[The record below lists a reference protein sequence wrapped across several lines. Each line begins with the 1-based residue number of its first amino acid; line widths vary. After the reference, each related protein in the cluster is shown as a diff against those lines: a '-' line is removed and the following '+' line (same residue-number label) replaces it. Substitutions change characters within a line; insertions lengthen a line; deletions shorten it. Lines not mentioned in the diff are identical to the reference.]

1 MTFIRIRLILAL
13 VMLLAI
19 ASIAAAPARAQKFPS
34 KPIHVILPFAVGGL
48 LDATVR
54 AIGQSL
60 SQSVG
65 QPVLVENKPGGGTFI
80 GMEACAR
87 ATPDGYTI
95 CITTPDSLVYNPYL
109 YTQVPYDA
117 EKDFVPVTNLVFINS
132 IIVAAGNAPFNTFK
146 EMIAYAKANPG
157 KVTWA
162 TWGAGSIPHVY
173 LEAVTHAFNVDILQ
187 VPYKGAGQAYPAVL
201 SGEAQV
207 TYGGLGFSMAQIK
220 EGKLKPLAMTPDPS
234 PLVPGVPTMKELGA
248 EPGLPGYFGVWAPA
262 KTPAAIVDTLVSE
275 IAKTLE
281 QPKIKEFL
289 VAQTLIPVGNSPA
302 EFAAFVAND
311 RIHAREV
318 FNSMGLKPSAAP

>member
-1 MTFIRIRLILAL
+1 MKSAIIRSVLAST
-13 VMLLAI
+13 LLATI
-19 ASIAAAPARAQKFPS
+19 ASGYAPSANAQKFPN

-54 AIGQSL
+54 AIGASV

-65 QPVLVENKPGGGTFI
+65 QPVVVENKPGGGTFI

-87 ATPDGYTI
+87 AAPDGYTI
-95 CITTPDSLVYNPYL
+95 CVSTPDSLVYNPFL

-117 EKDFVPVTNLVFINS
+117 EKDFVAVTNLVLINS
-132 IIVAAGNAPFNTFK
+132 LIVAAGNAPFGTFK

-157 KVTWA
+157 KVTFA
-162 TWGAGSIPHVY
+162 TWGAGSIPHIY
-173 LEAVTHAFNVDILQ
+173 LEAINRTFNVDILN

-220 EGKLKPLAMTPDPS
+220 DGKLKPLALTPNTS
-234 PLVPGVPTMKELGA
+234 SLLLGIPTMKELGA
-248 EPGLPGYFGVWAPA
+248 EPGLPGYFGVWAPG
-262 KTPAAIVDTLVSE
+262 KTPEPIVATLSSE
-275 IAKTLE
+275 IAKALE

-302 EFAAFVAND
+302 EFAAFVKQD
-311 RIHAREV
+311 RENAGKV
-318 FNSMGLKPSAAP
+318 FKEMGLKPSATP

>member
-1 MTFIRIRLILAL
+1 MRTATIRSMMASL
-13 VMLLAI
+13 VLLAAVPVAATP
-19 ASIAAAPARAQKFPS
+19 ASAQKYPS

-87 ATPDGYTI
+87 AAPDGYTI
-95 CITTPDSLVYNPYL
+95 CVSTPDSLVYNPYL

-117 EKDFVPVTNLVFINS
+117 EKDFMPVTNLVFVNS
-132 IIVAAGNAPFNTFK
+132 LVVAAGNTPFNTFK

-162 TWGAGSIPHVY
+162 TWGTGSIPHIY
-173 LEAVTHAFNVDILQ
+173 LEAVTRAFNVDILQ

-207 TYGGLGFSMAQIK
+207 TYGGLGFSLAQIK
-220 EGKLKPLAMTPDPS
+220 DGKLKPLALTPDAS
-234 PLVPGVPTMKELGA
+234 PLLPGVPTMQELGA

-262 KTPAAIVDTLVSE
+262 KTPAAIVDTLASE

-281 QPKIKEFL
+281 QPKVKEFL

-302 EFAAFVAND
+302 EFAAFVAKD
-311 RIHAREV
+311 RVHAGEV
-318 FNSMGLKPSAAP
+318 FKSMGLKPSAAP

>member
-1 MTFIRIRLILAL
+1 MRAAILRFLLAWLAL
-13 VMLLAI
+13 LT
-19 ASIAAAPARAQKFPS
+19 AAPFTAMPAHAQKFPS

-54 AIGQSL
+54 AIGQNL

-95 CITTPDSLVYNPYL
+95 CVTTPDSLVYNPYL

-173 LEAVTHAFNVDILQ
+173 LEAVIHAFNVDILQ

-207 TYGGLGFSMAQIK
+207 TYGGLGWQAQAAGNDARPFAVGARRADH
-220 EGKLKPLAMTPDPS
+220 EGARGRAGTAGLFRRM
-234 PLVPGVPTMKELGA
+234 GA
-248 EPGLPGYFGVWAPA
+248 GQNAGR
-262 KTPAAIVDTLVSE
+262 
-275 IAKTLE
+275 
-281 QPKIKEFL
+281 
-289 VAQTLIPVGNSPA
+289 
-302 EFAAFVAND
+302 D
-311 RIHAREV
+311 RRHARLGTREDTRAAEDQRIPGGADA
-318 FNSMGLKPSAAP
+318 NPSRKLPHRICGFRG

>member
-1 MTFIRIRLILAL
+1 MTCTRIRSILAS
-13 VMLLAI
+13 VVLLAVVP
-19 ASIAAAPARAQKFPS
+19 IAATPASAQKFPS

-87 ATPDGYTI
+87 AAPDGYTI
-95 CITTPDSLVYNPYL
+95 CVTTPDSLVYNPYL

-173 LEAVTHAFNVDILQ
+173 LEAVTRAFNVDILQ

-220 EGKLKPLAMTPDPS
+220 DGKLKPLAMTPGRLAVASRRADH
-234 PLVPGVPTMKELGA
+234 EGA
-248 EPGLPGYFGVWAPA
+248 RRRAGPAGLLRRMGAGQNA
-262 KTPAAIVDTLVSE
+262 
-275 IAKTLE
+275 
-281 QPKIKEFL
+281 
-289 VAQTLIPVGNSPA
+289 GR
-302 EFAAFVAND
+302 D
-311 RIHAREV
+311 RRHARLG
-318 FNSMGLKPSAAP
+318 NRQDAASSRRSKSSWWPRR

>member
-1 MTFIRIRLILAL
+1 MKSATISSMLTSIVL
-13 VMLLAI
+13 VATVPMSVTS
-19 ASIAAAPARAQKFPS
+19 ASAQQFPS

-80 GMEACAR
+80 GMEGCAK
-87 ATPDGYTI
+87 AAPDGYTI
-95 CITTPDSLVYNPYL
+95 CVTTPDSLVYNPYL

-117 EKDFVPVTNLVFINS
+117 EKDFVPVTNLVFTNNV
-132 IIVAAGNAPFNTFK
+132 IVATRGAPFNTFK

-173 LEAVTHAFNVDILQ
+173 LEAVTRAFNVDILQ
-187 VPYKGAGQAYPAVL
+187 VPYKGAGQAFPAVI

-220 EGKLKPLAMTPDPS
+220 DGNLKPLAVTPDAS
-234 PLVPGVPTMKELGA
+234 PLVPGVPTMRELGA
-248 EPGLPGYFGVWAPA
+248 EPGLPSYFGVFAPG
-262 KTPAAIVDTLVSE
+262 KTPPAIVETLSSE
-275 IAKTLE
+275 IAKALE
-281 QPKIKEFL
+281 QPKVKEFL

-302 EFAAFVAND
+302 EFAAFVKKD
-311 RIHAREV
+311 RENAGEV
-318 FNSMGLKPSAAP
+318 FKSMGLKPSAAP

>member
-1 MTFIRIRLILAL
+1 MRTATLRSVAASL
-13 VMLLAI
+13 VLLAGL
-19 ASIAAAPARAQKFPS
+19 SVAAMPVHAQKFPS

-87 ATPDGYTI
+87 AAPDGYTI
-95 CITTPDSLVYNPYL
+95 CVTTPDSLVYNPYL

-117 EKDFVPVTNLVFINS
+117 EKDFIPVTNLVFTNNV
-132 IIVAAGNAPFNTFK
+132 IVAAGSAPFNTFK

-173 LEAVTHAFNVDILQ
+173 LEAVTRAFNVDIVQ
-187 VPYKGAGQAYPAVL
+187 VPYKGAG
-201 SGEAQV
+201 
-207 TYGGLGFSMAQIK
+207 
-220 EGKLKPLAMTPDPS
+220 
-234 PLVPGVPTMKELGA
+234 
-248 EPGLPGYFGVWAPA
+248 
-262 KTPAAIVDTLVSE
+262 
-275 IAKTLE
+275 
-281 QPKIKEFL
+281 
-289 VAQTLIPVGNSPA
+289 
-302 EFAAFVAND
+302 
-311 RIHAREV
+311 
-318 FNSMGLKPSAAP
+318 